1 MAALPDHRQGGA
13 SGGIELLS
21 AIRASRSLT
30 NSNATLLTFSN
41 VLIQRLSITPNFIS
55 LHPISSPNFP
65 SPNSIV
71 MVNVLII
78 GATRGLGAALANAY
92 AKDSSNTVFGTTRS
106 SSAPSDE
113 KYHKAITWVPHID
126 LMNPGVGAALVNQ
139 LGMLGVSGGMVEG
152 GVKHFDAVVCP
163 SHTAPHPTFSRN
175 NKPPDHHSRLFCHRR
190 LRQRPQ
196 LGGRDQDVQ

>member
-1 MAALPDHRQGGA
+1 
-13 SGGIELLS
+13 
-21 AIRASRSLT
+21 
-30 NSNATLLTFSN
+30 
-41 VLIQRLSITPNFIS
+41 
-55 LHPISSPNFP
+55 
-65 SPNSIV
+65 

-92 AKDSSNTVFGTTRS
+92 AKDSSNTVLGTTRS
-106 SSAPSDE
+106 SSAPSDG

-163 SHTAPHPTFSRN
+163 SHTASHPTFSRN
-175 NKPPDHHSRLFCHRR
+175 NRAPRSSQQAISPQKISSRGPIGRTRSRCTVRSPSPPV
-190 LRQRPQ
+190 PQ
-196 LGGRDQDVQ
+196 SPPPTNQTSSSQI